1 MTSELTRLANACVL
15 PSFVGAVAP
24 DWIRRFV
31 SEGGGGVMLFATN
44 VPSRAELASLCASLR
59 ADRDE
64 LLFAIDEEGGDVTRL
79 EWQTGSSYPAGA
91 ALGAIDDTSV
101 TEAVAGAIAVELGS
115 VGVNWNLAPVA
126 DVNVP
131 ENPVIGAR
139 AYGDDAAKVA
149 RHVGAFVRGT
159 QAAGVAACAKHF
171 PGHGAT
177 TQDSHLELPTVEGE
191 VDAGLEPFRA
201 AVAAGVRSIMTAHVR
216 VPALGE
222 QPATLNARVLQ
233 GLLRE
238 ELGFDGV
245 IVADA
250 LDMRAVAAHA
260 EPADNAVDAL
270 IAGCDALIIG
280 PALDEHAVDS
290 VCAALAER
298 VPEQR
303 LQEAAGRMRKLA
315 KWVDPIGA
323 PIDRSVGIAAARR
336 ALTAAGDTSLP
347 TAPRVVE
354 LRATA
359 NIAAGEAAHSLAAII
374 VREGDVVPEADVFV
388 VRDAHRHPW
397 MQAAADV
404 PGAVVVETGLPV
416 WQPSAARGHIAT
428 YGGSRASYDAVAELL
443 A

>member
-1 MTSELTRLANACVL
+1 VREAL
-15 PSFVGAVAP
+15 P
-24 DWIRRFV
+24 R
-31 SEGGGGVMLFATN
+31 
-44 VPSRAELASLCASLR
+44 
-59 ADRDE
+59 
-64 LLFAIDEEGGDVTRL
+64 
-79 EWQTGSSYPAGA
+79 
-91 ALGAIDDTSV
+91 
-101 TEAVAGAIAVELGS
+101 
-115 VGVNWNLAPVA
+115 
-126 DVNVP
+126 
-131 ENPVIGAR
+131 
-139 AYGDDAAKVA
+139 
-149 RHVGAFVRGT
+149 
-159 QAAGVAACAKHF
+159 
-171 PGHGAT
+171 HGAT
-177 TQDSHLELPTVEGE
+177 TQDSHLELPTVEGR

-270 IAGCDALIIG
+270 IAGCDALIMG
-280 PALDEHAVDS
+280 PELDEHAVDS
-290 VCAALAER
+290 VCAALAAR

-315 KWVDPIGA
+315 AWVDPIGA

-336 ALTAAGDTSLP
+336 ALTAAGDTSLSA
-347 TAPRVVE
+347 APRVVE

-404 PGAVVVETGLPV
+404 PDAVVVETGLPV

-428 YGGSRASYDAVAELL
+428 YGGSRASYDAVVELL

>member
-1 MTSELTRLANACVL
+1 MTSELTRLARACVL
-15 PSFVGAVAP
+15 PSFAGALAP

-59 ADRDE
+59 AERAE

-79 EWQTGSSYPAGA
+79 EWQTGSSYPGGA
-91 ALGAIDDTSV
+91 ALGAIDDASV

-115 VGVNWNLAPVA
+115 VGVDWNLAPVA

-149 RHVGAFVRGT
+149 RHVAAFVRGT
-159 QAAGVAACAKHF
+159 QSAGVAACAKHF
-171 PGHGAT
+171 PGHGST
-177 TQDSHLELPTVEGE
+177 TQDSHLELPTVEGG

-222 QPATLNARVLQ
+222 QPATLNSRVLQ

-250 LDMRAVAAHA
+250 LDMRAVSAYAD
-260 EPADNAVDAL
+260 PADNAVDAL
-270 IAGCDALIIG
+270 VAGCDALIMG
-280 PALDEHAVDS
+280 PALDEQAVGA
-290 VCAALAER
+290 VCAALAAR
-298 VPEQR
+298 VPEAR
-303 LQEAAGRMRKLA
+303 LQEAAGRMRELA
-315 KWVDPIGA
+315 AWVDPVGA
-323 PIDRSVGIAAARR
+323 PIDRSVGMAAARA
-336 ALTAAGDTSLP
+336 ALTAAGDTSVSA
-347 TAPRVVE
+347 APRVVE

-388 VRDAHRHPW
+388 VRDAHRHAW
-397 MQAAADV
+397 MRAAADV

-416 WQPSAARGHIAT
+416 WQPSAARGHIVT
-428 YGGSRASYDAVAELL
+428 YGGSRVAYDAVAELL